1 MSGGCNE
8 KGFGK
13 LALNKSAIGVMG
25 MKILILGGYGTFG
38 GRLAY
43 LLAKDERL
51 TLLIAGRS
59 IQKAKNFCESLPSG
73 AQKTA
78 VFFDRNANVEFQ
90 IQEIN
95 PDIVVDATGPF
106 QNYGD
111 DPYRVIKGCI
121 SNSVDYMDL
130 ADGSDFV
137 KGISQFDR
145 EAKAQ
150 KIYVLS
156 GVSSFPVLTA
166 AVVRKLSHDMAQ
178 INTIKGGIAPSP
190 YAGVGLNV
198 LRAIAGYS
206 GKRITL
212 VRDGK
217 QAAGYALTETMRYTI
232 CPPGYMPLKNTLF
245 SLVDVPDLQVL
256 PELWPEV
263 DSVWLG
269 AGPVPEVLHRM
280 LISLAWLVRLKILP
294 TLLPFALLFQLV
306 INVLRWGEHR
316 GGMFVSVEGTDNGG
330 KKIERSWHLLAEGG
344 DGPLI
349 PSMAVEAI
357 ILHILSGKKP
367 SAGSRPAT
375 QELEL
380 EDYEV
385 IFQNRTI
392 FTGQRESKLDT
403 NASLYQR
410 ILGDAWKSL
419 PTPLATLHNCATKEQ
434 KAEGLAR
441 VETGGGLLA
450 WLIITL
456 FGFPRAG
463 QDIPVKVSFQPKEG
477 GELWQRT
484 FSGRTF
490 SSFQWE
496 GKGYFDKLLM
506 EKFGPFTF
514 GLALVSEEEK
524 LRLVIRH
531 WSILGI
537 HLPMSLAPHGD
548 SFEYA
553 ADGFFCFY
561 VEIKHRLTG
570 LIVCYQGRLTP
581 TK

>member
-1 MSGGCNE
+1 
-8 KGFGK
+8 
-13 LALNKSAIGVMG
+13 

-43 LLAKDERL
+43 LLAKDTRL

-59 IQKAKNFCESLPSG
+59 IQKAKKFCDGLSSG
-73 AQKTA
+73 AQKTV

-90 IQEIN
+90 IREIN
-95 PDIVVDATGPF
+95 PDIVIDATGPF

-111 DPYRVIKGCI
+111 DPYRVVKGCI
-121 SNSVDYMDL
+121 ANRVDYMDL

-137 KGISQFDR
+137 KGISQFDS

-150 KIYVLS
+150 NILVLS

-166 AVVRKLSHDMAQ
+166 AVVRKLSHGLTQ

-217 QAAGYALTETMRYTI
+217 QATAYALTETMRYTI

-294 TLLPFALLFQLV
+294 TLLPFAPLFQIV

-330 KKIERSWHLLAEGG
+330 ERVERSWHLLAEGD

-349 PSMAVEAI
+349 PSMAGQAI
-357 ILHILSGKKP
+357 ILQCMAGKKP
-367 SAGSRPAT
+367 LSGARPAT
-375 QELEL
+375 RELEVS
-380 EDYEV
+380 DYEE
-385 IFQNRTI
+385 IFKSRTI
-392 FTGQRESKLDT
+392 YTGERESRLD
-403 NASLYQR
+403 AEPAPLYKR
-410 ILGDAWKSL
+410 ILGVAWDML
-419 PTPLATLHNCATKEQ
+419 PAPLAALHNVTSDELR
-434 KAEGLAR
+434 AEGLAR
-441 VETGGGLLA
+441 VETGKNLFARLLGA
-450 WLIITL
+450 VY
-456 FGFPRAG
+456 GFPRAG
-463 QDIPVKVSFQPKEG
+463 EHVPIKVSFHRMEN
-477 GELWQRT
+477 GEIWQRDFAGRK
-484 FSGRTF
+484 FSTL
-490 SSFQWE
+490 QLE
-496 GKGYFDKLLM
+496 GQGYADKLLI
-506 EKFGPFTF
+506 EKFGPVAFWM
-514 GLALVSEEEK
+514 ALVLKQGK
-524 LRLVIRH
+524 LHSITRR
-531 WSILGI
+531 WSVFGI
-537 HLPMSLAPHGD
+537 PMPLAFAPN
-548 SFEYA
+548 SAVYEYA
-553 ADGFFCFY
+553 DGDDFCFH
-561 VEIKHRLTG
+561 VEVKHWLMG
-570 LIVCYQGRLTP
+570 LIVRYEGKLQVVS
-581 TK
+581 